1 MLAGRSAK
9 ILQPGKLQRDLP
21 LFGRRQVAHDI
32 GQTRHVAFV
41 SRSAMD
47 RASMMNYHRAG
58 RNGAAHRRF
67 VIESFATLDGIRI
80 RRPVAQSM
88 SPNADQM

>member
-9 ILQPGKLQRDLP
+9 ILEPGKFQGDLP

-32 GQTRHVAFV
+32 GQTRHVASV

-47 RASMMNYHRAG
+47 RPSMMDDHRASG
-58 RNGAAHRRF
+58 NGAAHCRF
-67 VIESFATLDGIRI
+67 RIESVATFNGIRI
-80 RRPVAQSM
+80 RRSVAQSM
-88 SPNADQM
+88 SPNAYQM